1 MAKYLGLIKMSQNE
15 ASRIVHDGVLS
26 RRDFL
31 EMLVRKSGGTL
42 DHYWLTNVGDWDI
55 ICVVDMTDSTPVG
68 GAVASLQR
76 RAAGLTDAERW
87 IELADVHA
95 VEAVLREGL
104 PG

>member
-1 MAKYLGLIKMSQNE
+1 MAKYLGLIKVSQDE
-15 ASRIVHDGVLS
+15 AKRIVHDGVAT

-31 EMLVRKSGGTL
+31 ELLVRESGGTL

-55 ICVVDMTDSTPVG
+55 VCVVDMTDETPVG

-87 IELADVHA
+87 IELANADPVDA
-95 VEAVLREGL
+95 AFREGQQS
-104 PG
+104 